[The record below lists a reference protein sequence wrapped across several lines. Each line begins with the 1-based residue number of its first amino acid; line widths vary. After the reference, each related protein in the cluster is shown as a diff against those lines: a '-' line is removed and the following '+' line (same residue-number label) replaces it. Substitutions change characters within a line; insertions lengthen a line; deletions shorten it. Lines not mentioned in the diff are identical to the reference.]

1 MIAIRRRRAEKAL
14 RTEEWSRRAS
24 RRQKP
29 GFQALALPEDMLGGA
44 ARVTVLGNAR
54 ALIENHRGIAD
65 IGDECVKLM
74 TRQGM
79 LTVCGRELTLR
90 EVRADALS
98 ICGVIATIAFPEG
111 GAGGA

>member
-14 RTEEWSRRAS
+14 RDEERSRRAA
-24 RRQKP
+24 RRRKP
-29 GFQALALPEDMLGGA
+29 GFQALALPEDILHGA
-44 ARVTVLGNAR
+44 ARVTVLGCAR

-65 IGDECVKLM
+65 IGEDCVKFM

-79 LTVCGRELTLR
+79 LTVCGRALTLH
-90 EVRADALS
+90 EVRTDALS

-111 GAGGA
+111 GAGGV